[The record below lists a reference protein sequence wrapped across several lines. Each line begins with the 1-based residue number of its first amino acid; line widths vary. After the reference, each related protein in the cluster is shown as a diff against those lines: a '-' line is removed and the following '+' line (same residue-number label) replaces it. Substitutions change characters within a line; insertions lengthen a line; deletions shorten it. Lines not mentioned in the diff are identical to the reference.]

1 MDTIIRHWHILRMI
15 PRFPRRIDVGS
26 IFKKLEEIEPNFANT
41 RRTVERD
48 LHALSEVFPLEPD
61 GQKPQGWS
69 WRRNIDCL
77 DVPGMDLTTALTFR
91 MIELHAGRIF
101 PRSTISALAPF
112 MAQAKSVL
120 GDIHSSGLAA
130 WPEKVKVVPRSQPL
144 ISPNIDADVMDVVY
158 EALLCNK
165 QFNCMYKP
173 RGKKENTFNV
183 NPLGLVFNDPVIYLI
198 ATCREY
204 TDIRLLALH
213 RFTAATLLDKPVT
226 PPDKFDLQEFIEAGG
241 LGFSHNLGR
250 MISLR
255 VLFTK
260 GAAMHLRESPLT
272 NKQTMIDQPDGR
284 VLVEAEIADTDQLR
298 WWLLGFGD
306 QAEVIGPE
314 SLRMEFAV
322 KVKKLAAMYD
332 SKAL

>member
-15 PRFPRRIDVGS
+15 PRFPRRIDVGI
-26 IFKKLEEIEPNFANT
+26 IFKNLQEIEPSFANT
-41 RRTVERD
+41 RRTIERD
-48 LHALSEVFPLEPD
+48 LHALSEVFPLEHD

-91 MIELHAGRIF
+91 MIELHSGRIF

-120 GDIHSSGLAA
+120 GDIQSSGLAS

-144 ISPNIDADVMDVVY
+144 IPPPIDAEVMDVVY
-158 EALLCNK
+158 EALLSNK
-165 QFNCMYKP
+165 QFNCMYRP
-173 RGKKENTFNV
+173 RGKKGNTFNV
-183 NPLGLVFNDPVIYLI
+183 HPLGLVFNDPVVYLV

-213 RFTAATLLDKPVT
+213 RFKAATLLDTPVIT
-226 PPDKFDLQEFIEAGG
+226 PDKFDLQEFIEAGG

-255 VLFTK
+255 VLFTR

-272 NKQTMIDQPDGR
+272 SKQIMIDQPDGR

-306 QAEVIGPE
+306 QAEVICPE
-314 SLRMEFAV
+314 SLRMEFTA
-322 KVKKLAAMYD
+322 KIKKLAAMYD
-332 SKAL
+332 GNAL